1 MTTLNLGEAMCSHS
15 LKILLI
21 EDNLAETELIE
32 ELLAEVDSDL
42 SFELTAFNR
51 LEEGL
56 DYLTRQEATQCS
68 IEVILLDLSLPDSKG
83 LGTIAEV
90 KAKAPYIPIVVLTV
104 LDDETVAL
112 EAVRQGAQD
121 YLVKGNFD
129 GELLA
134 RAMRYAIERQMDV
147 IALKQQAEREKLLGK
162 ISERIRQS
170 LDLKEI
176 LEATVA
182 EVRQFLNA
190 ERVLVCRTQSDN
202 SGIVVVKSVASC
214 DRPLWNP
221 EVAAALNIVVQ
232 QSSNSEV
239 IEFGENVAGEEL
251 EEEQMD
257 LIANSLVK
265 SLLTVP
271 IWQCEPTLKGKNEE
285 LQGES
290 FLWGML
296 VAQHHNHFQEWQDW
310 EINFL
315 QHLATQVAIA
325 IQQSELYRQLEIANE
340 RLREI
345 ANIDSLTGVANR
357 RQFNQVLIREWRRL
371 AREGQPLSLIM
382 CDIDYFKKYNDYY
395 GHPAGDKA
403 LKKVSGAIADAAQ
416 RSADLAARYGG
427 EEFVVILP
435 NTDYLGAKAVAEKI
449 RSYVRAVRI
458 PHAQSTVSQ
467 YVTLSV
473 GVATII
479 PLISQ
484 SPQILIKAADTALY
498 QAKAQGRDRQVQ
510 VIL

>member
-1 MTTLNLGEAMCSHS
+1 MDSHS

-32 ELLAEVDSDL
+32 ELLSEVDSEL
-42 SFELTAFNR
+42 SFELISFNR
-51 LEEGL
+51 LEAGL
-56 DYLTRQEATQCS
+56 DYLSQQDGNS
-68 IEVILLDLSLPDSKG
+68 GLIEVILLDLALPDSKG
-83 LGTIAEV
+83 LETIAEV
-90 KAKAPYIPIVVLTV
+90 KAKAPQIPIVVLTI

-134 RAMRYAIERQMDV
+134 RAMRYAIERQMDL
-147 IALKQQAEREKLLGK
+147 IALKQQADREKLLGK

-190 ERVLVCRTQSDN
+190 ERVLVCRTQSHN

-232 QSSNSEV
+232 KSSDSEV
-239 IEFGENVAGEEL
+239 IQFPQNTGEVDAE
-251 EEEQMD
+251 MD
-257 LIANSLVK
+257 LIANSLLK

-271 IWQCEPTLKGKNEE
+271 IWQREPQPKSRNGK
-285 LQGES
+285 LGES

-296 VAQHHNHFQEWQDW
+296 VAQHYNNSREWQEW
-310 EINFL
+310 EISFL
-315 QHLATQVAIA
+315 EHLATQVAIA

-345 ANIDSLTGVANR
+345 ANLDSLTGVANR
-357 RQFNQVLIREWRRL
+357 RQFNQVLNREWRRL
-371 AREGQPLSLIM
+371 ARDGQPLSLII
-382 CDIDYFKKYNDYY
+382 CDIDYFKKYNDHY

-403 LKKVSGAIADAAQ
+403 LKKVSGAIAQAAQ
-416 RSADLAARYGG
+416 RAADLAARYGG

-435 NTDYLGAKAVAEKI
+435 NTDDCGAKAVAEKI
-449 RSYVRAVRI
+449 RAAVKAVRI
-458 PHAQSTVSQ
+458 PHAQSTVSE
-467 YVTLSV
+467 YVTLSI
-473 GVATII
+473 GVATTI
-479 PLISQ
+479 PISSQ
-484 SPQILIKAADTALY
+484 SPQALIKAADTALY
-498 QAKAQGRDRQVQ
+498 EAKAQGRDRLIQVM
-510 VIL
+510 L